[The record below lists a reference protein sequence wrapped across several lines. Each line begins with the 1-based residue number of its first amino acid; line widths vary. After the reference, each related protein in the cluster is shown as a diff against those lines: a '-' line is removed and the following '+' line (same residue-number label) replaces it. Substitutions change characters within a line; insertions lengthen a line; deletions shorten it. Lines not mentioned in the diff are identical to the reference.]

1 MAAKSI
7 NPRTAAIV
15 QPLRGVMQDP
25 KGENGD
31 RPNTGE
37 RLDERGMRR
46 QTLYLPPE
54 VYEQIR
60 DIVIND
66 RISQQEF
73 FRQAINLAFKSRN
86 LKTWRELAPSKKKR

>member
-7 NPRTAAIV
+7 NPRTAQLV
-15 QPLRGVMQDP
+15 QPLRGEPQGTGASADA
-25 KGENGD
+25 
-31 RPNTGE
+31 RINTGE

-60 DIVIND
+60 AIVIND

-73 FRQAINLAFKSRN
+73 FRQAIDLAFRGRG
-86 LKTWRELAPSKKKR
+86 LKTWRELAPKKKS